1 LIFFSPFLSKLY
13 FLFFLVDFFL
23 LFFFFRK
30 AVYIKRNLKKNASCL
45 PFSKFYPHNDLKK
58 KIRHKKVTSNFI
70 YCTHIYTHANAH
82 TLNELH
88 CQKTSHTSTSTCDVL
103 LIITLPFIF
112 ASDIYHCQFYILEG
126 SHDALHSYDL
136 RICI

>member
-1 LIFFSPFLSKLY
+1 MFWTMLTLQSRVVTKICATTVVCRCSSAK
-13 FLFFLVDFFL
+13 
-23 LFFFFRK
+23 K
-30 AVYIKRNLKKNASCL
+30 KKKKKNASCL

-58 KIRHKKVTSNFI
+58 KKSDTKKVTSNFI

-136 RICI
+136 RII